1 MAQIQVIYTYIV
13 ISMTTST
20 CNKANLPFQAANMNC
35 ILTEC
40 HSPVESSWAQPTVYQ
55 LQWVLLTVTLM
66 CCISRSCC
74 RCLKNSTD
82 GGKQSNIRQARLK
95 LCFTTAPSTGIEG
108 WLLPMVLFT
117 SCRDPTIRSL
127 ITAEWRSL

>member
-1 MAQIQVIYTYIV
+1 MWQCSINTSFKGVNKLHRNGSNTGDLHLSFVI

-20 CNKANLPFQAANMNC
+20 CNKANL
-35 ILTEC
+35 
-40 HSPVESSWAQPTVYQ
+40 HVPTVYQ

-127 ITAEWRSL
+127 ITAEWKSL